1 MRSGWVCLWS
11 LLLSGAGA
19 DEAHG
24 AILCVPLAGTSS
36 RGPEPPGRTVPLVR
50 VQEGRRAP
58 ERGVGGGGGGRVAGM
73 ASVAHFS
80 TQPHIEG
87 CLFSLHSLLCN

>member
-1 MRSGWVCLWS
+1 M
-11 LLLSGAGA
+11 
-19 DEAHG
+19 
-24 AILCVPLAGTSS
+24 
-36 RGPEPPGRTVPLVR
+36 R